1 MTYETN
7 ISSTN
12 NVKTIEKTSDGFGLI
27 EPSAHESIFQ
37 RKRTPH
43 PYIFNRGLDF
53 AKKNLPRQVFQGGD
67 TGPTRLNRQT
77 FFA

>member
-1 MTYETN
+1 VTYETN

-53 AKKNLPRQVFQGGD
+53 AKKKPAKAGFSRG
-67 TGPTRLNRQT
+67 
-77 FFA
+77 